1 MQKDVSKQRVDLRK
15 ITLFDVILIASIL
28 LLSAGILLRTKL
40 NLNRKPSAAMGASV
54 YHDGKLHDRLAV
66 DTDRE
71 LVLLNGKMLIEV
83 KGKKVRVKKSECPRQ
98 LCVKTG
104 WIQYTGE
111 TIVCVPF
118 KTLIEINSGDTPVV
132 DAVVF

>member
-1 MQKDVSKQRVDLRK
+1 VQKDVSKQRVDFSK
-15 ITLFDVILIASIL
+15 ITVFDVILIASIL

-40 NLNRKPSAAMGASV
+40 NLDRKPSAAMGASV
-54 YHDGKLHDRLAV
+54 YHDGKLHDRLAL

-83 KGKKVRVKKSECPRQ
+83 KGKKLRVKKSECPRQ